1 MAPGH
6 GTPGPRGAP
15 HSPARRGGDCLSSLK
30 SLLGFLSCNGDP
42 RALLSSPR
50 GHRAV
55 RCGSG
60 PAFWQQGCA
69 AELLAQE
76 EHNFWLVLDRP
87 EM

>member
-6 GTPGPRGAP
+6 GVPGLVGAP
-15 HSPARRGGDCLSSLK
+15 HSPAHCDGDRLSSLE
-30 SLLGFLSCNGDP
+30 SQLAFRSCNGDP
-42 RALLSSPR
+42 RALLSSPW
-50 GHRAV
+50 GHRAL
-55 RCGSG
+55 RCGSE

-69 AELLAQE
+69 AELLAHE